1 VLRAWLRAVPGH
13 LDAQI
18 QQYAARR
25 CDELVESLLLA
36 ATLQWLAENYLRFND
51 HEISCTVRIY
61 DWCRRLLRD
70 TPESWPATRVQYDG
84 PRPNA
89 EMLAGT
95 ADPTSARRPDM
106 ILSVGQVEVHVEAK
120 RLSASNPLPRLYVT
134 EGMMR
139 FIHGEYAWSPRDR
152 GVMLSYNLTDDPAIG
167 AAAVNNVVHG
177 LPSLGPTH
185 ELHPDGHLHARLARF
200 LSDHGLSFVLK
211 HLAVDMR

>member
-36 ATLQWLAENYLRFND
+36 AAIEWLAENYLRFND
-51 HEISCTVRIY
+51 HEISCSVRIY
-61 DWCRRLLRD
+61 DWCRRLLRE

-89 EMLAGT
+89 EMLAG
-95 ADPTSARRPDM
+95 AAYPASAKRPDI

-120 RLSASNPLPRLYVT
+120 RLSASNPLPNLYVT

-139 FIHGEYAWSPRDR
+139 FIHREYAWATTDR
-152 GVMLSYNLTDDPAIG
+152 GVMLSYNLADDPAT
-167 AAAVNNVVHG
+167 AVAAVNNVVRG
-177 LPSLGPTH
+177 LPNLGPAH
-185 ELHPDGHLHARLARF
+185 QLHPDGNLHARLARF
-200 LSDHGLSFVLK
+200 QSDHGLAFALK
-211 HLAVDMR
+211 HLALDMR